1 MAFPRAA
8 DRGCVFGL
16 VLRRAA
22 QTPYRIGRL
31 SAALASHA
39 HERALRVSRD
49 RGSGGGIKK
58 LEGRWPA

>member
-22 QTPYRIGRL
+22 QTPYRIGRPW
-31 SAALASHA
+31 AALASH
-39 HERALRVSRD
+39 EEETLTQ
-49 RGSGGGIKK
+49 RGN
-58 LEGRWPA
+58 